1 MAELEAKLSQA
12 QDQKAELEAR
22 CAQLEQA
29 IQVSPIQPVPA
40 ASGQELEA
48 YRRAQLV
55 EREARQRTELMY
67 YQANGVLNRATSRVE
82 AASAQLTAMAD
93 QVSEQLTQLQ
103 IAVSSGK
110 QALQD
115 AASIMEAI
123 RPNQ

>member
-1 MAELEAKLSQA
+1 
-12 QDQKAELEAR
+12 
-22 CAQLEQA
+22 
-29 IQVSPIQPVPA
+29 
-40 ASGQELEA
+40 
-48 YRRAQLV
+48 
-55 EREARQRTELMY
+55 MY